1 LSSPVNLSA
10 RQKAA
15 ILLVSLPPEV
25 SAQIFREFGPE
36 EVQAISMEISKL
48 PPVSPEVRAMV
59 VQEFLQSNESVGFRD
74 IAMSSLAT
82 PVFDKE
88 AEGKKTDSSRSVP
101 LDFLKKVDPKQLLAI
116 LRKEH
121 PQTIALVLSY
131 LPAGQASAIL
141 KEFSPTMQTE
151 IAQRLA
157 ELEKISPEILE
168 EIEKVLEDKLFAAVE
183 GEPGIQDGREALV
196 EILNQSDHSIE
207 NKIITGF
214 NHKSPKLADEIKS
227 KLCEFEDLNNIDDAS
242 LQQVLRL
249 TDIRDLV
256 LALKGADS
264 RLGERIYGCMSPE
277 VANAIREDVNMLGNV
292 SWDEIKAAQQQIR
305 NILRGL
311 VTLKKITF
319 RQII

>member
-48 PPVSPEVRAMV
+48 PPVSPEIRAMV
-59 VQEFLQSNESVGFRD
+59 VQEFLQSNESSGFKD
-74 IAMSSLAT
+74 LAMSGLSN
-82 PVFDKE
+82 PVFDRE
-88 AEGKKTDSSRSVP
+88 TDLRKSDTRTAP
-101 LDFLKKVDPKQLLAI
+101 LEFLKKVDPKQLLSI

-121 PQTIALVLSY
+121 PQTVSLVLSY
-131 LPAGQASAIL
+131 LPAAQASMIL
-141 KEFSPTMQTE
+141 KEFSPSMQTE

-168 EIEKVLEDKLFAAVE
+168 EIERVLEEKLFAAVE
-183 GEPGIQDGREALV
+183 GEPGIPDGREALV

-207 NKIITGF
+207 NKIITGLT
-214 NHKSPKLADEIKS
+214 HKSPKLADEIKS

-256 LALKGADS
+256 LALKGADA
-264 RLGERIYGCMSPE
+264 RLAERIYGCMSPE